1 MGASAALLD
10 NTVISVTPGG
20 DASCEVKVR
29 NTGDVVDEFTF
40 QVLGTAAAWAT
51 VEPTALSLFPG
62 GEGSARVTFRP
73 PRKPSTPSGVVPFG
87 IRVVSNEEP
96 EGSVVV
102 ESAVDVAPF
111 TALMADLAPRTSR
124 GRFAGRHT
132 ISISNRGN
140 QTLAPLLGATDPDD
154 ALKFDVP
161 AEVEVTSGTA
171 SFAKLRA
178 SPRNRFWWRPA
189 QTHPFTVV
197 AEATGEAPIT
207 LQGNMLQEPIIPR
220 WLPKALLALA
230 ALALLWFFLL
240 KPTVES
246 TARDA
251 IQDPKTKVNV
261 ELAAA
266 KDANEEQQAQI
277 ADQAATQQ
285 QQADEIKEIK
295 DTIKSDA
302 TQASGKTFDGRL
314 QSNCPPECTR
324 DLQINPNKQLSI
336 TDIVLQNPKGDTG
349 TLTLLRNDA
358 VLLQVALENFRD
370 LDYHFIS
377 AWIFQGGDKFVLE
390 IACNNTAEAGGTAPP
405 CSAAVSFAGTLQTI
419 KA

>member
-1 MGASAALLD
+1 MGASAALID

-40 QVLGTAAAWAT
+40 QVLGTTAGWAT

-62 GEGSARVTFRP
+62 GEGTAKVVFRP
-73 PRKPSTPSGVVPFG
+73 PRKPDTPAGYVPFG
-87 IRVVSNEEP
+87 IKVISNEEP
-96 EGSVVV
+96 DGSVVV

-111 TALMADLAPRTSR
+111 SALMADLVPRTSR
-124 GRFAGRHT
+124 GRFTGRHQ

-140 QTLAPLLGATDPDD
+140 QQLAPLLGATDPDD
-154 ALKFDVP
+154 LLKFDHP
-161 AEVEVTSGTA
+161 ADVEVAPGTA

-178 SPRNRFWWRPA
+178 KPRNRFWWRPA
-189 QTHPFTVV
+189 EPHPFTVV
-197 AEATGEAPIT
+197 AEAAGEAPIT

-220 WLPKALLALA
+220 WLPKALAVLA
-230 ALALLWFFLL
+230 ALALVWFFLL
-240 KPTVES
+240 KPSIES

-251 IQDPKTKVNV
+251 VQDPITKLNV
-261 ELAAA
+261 DLAREADTNEAQQGELNQQSTGEDKQN
-266 KDANEEQQAQI
+266 KDI
-277 ADQAATQQ
+277 G
-285 QQADEIKEIK
+285 EIKQQLNQVQPAPG
-295 DTIKSDA
+295 S
-302 TQASGKTFDGRL
+302 TFDHRL
-314 QSNCPPECTR
+314 QVDCGTSCVAPYTVPKK
-324 DLQINPNKQLSI
+324 KQLSV

-349 TLTLLRNDA
+349 TLTLLRDDA

-377 AWIFQGGDKFVLE
+377 PWIFKGGEKLTLDV
-390 IACNNTAEAGGTAPP
+390 ACKNTAEAGGT
-405 CSAAVSFAGTLQTI
+405 SAACSPAVTFTGTLQST